1 MVAGSDHLS
10 TMAGA
15 HTVRI
20 ELVTGGRTRLDQI
33 VYFEK
38 SNSGIEE
45 QPPTTWGRLK
55 SLYR

>member
-1 MVAGSDHLS
+1 MNIMAGS
-10 TMAGA
+10 

-20 ELVTGGRTRLDQI
+20 EIVTGGRTRLDYL
-33 VYFEK
+33 VFYPL
-38 SNSGIEE
+38 SSSGVEE